1 MSYKSTKGGV
11 EVNVMNK
18 GDLAKDGPISEGG
31 HHDSAEKVKIGDNEA
46 AYTTMN
52 RPDGEMHKR
61 ISWIKNG
68 TSLGYSVWT
77 FSKDITKED

>member
-46 AYTTMN
+46 AYTTMTGWGN
-52 RPDGEMHKR
+52 A
-61 ISWIKNG
+61 
-68 TSLGYSVWT
+68 
-77 FSKDITKED
+77 